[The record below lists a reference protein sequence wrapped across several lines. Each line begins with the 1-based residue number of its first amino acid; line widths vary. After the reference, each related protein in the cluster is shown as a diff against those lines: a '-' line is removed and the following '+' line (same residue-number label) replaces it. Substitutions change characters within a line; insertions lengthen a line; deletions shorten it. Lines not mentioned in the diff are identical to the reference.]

1 MHKNARFFTIFI
13 VGFIIYYLF
22 DLFCFKSIQAFS
34 RELLHSKALAH
45 VIAYSV
51 TMIPLIITLKILF
64 PKKKLADLF
73 SLDQPITKGLLISFI
88 GTLPMLIG
96 YSIFSNLTEKLDF
109 ESLFINTIS
118 AAFFEELI
126 FRAFLIGIL
135 LRYTKLG
142 FISSLVF
149 ASLLFAQAHL
159 YQSHDINEAF
169 EIFTITFLGSVLFA
183 WVYTEWNFTIWVSIF
198 LHFFMNLY
206 WNIFNIADNA
216 AGNTLGNIFRF
227 SSIILIILMTIYYK
241 KRKNIPF
248 QVTWKSLFIKSG
260 EVQS

>member
-1 MHKNARFFTIFI
+1 MHKNVRFFTIFI
-13 VGFIIYYLF
+13 LGFITYYLF
-22 DLFCFKSIQAFS
+22 DLFCFKSIQTFV
-34 RELLHSKALAH
+34 RESLHSKALAH
-45 VIAYSV
+45 VAAYSV

-64 PKKKLADLF
+64 PKKEIVVLF
-73 SLDQPITKGLLISFI
+73 SLDQSIIKGLTISFI

-96 YSIFSNLTEKLDF
+96 YSIFSNLAEKFDF
-109 ESLFINTIS
+109 ESLFINTLS
-118 AAFFEELI
+118 SAFFEELI

-142 FISSLVF
+142 FISSLLF

-159 YQSHDINEAF
+159 YQSHNIKEAL
-169 EIFTITFLGSVLFA
+169 EILTITFLGSVLFA

-206 WNIFNIADNA
+206 WNIFDISDNA

-227 SSIILIILMTIYYK
+227 SSVILIILMTIYYK

-248 QVTWKSLFIKSG
+248 RVTWKSLFIKSG